1 VLFFTGKGGVGKT
14 SVACSV
20 AVTLADQGHRVLLVS
35 TDPASNLA
43 QVLGSDVGESP
54 TRVDGVT
61 GLDAMDIDPEAA
73 AAAYRESMVAPYRGV
88 LPDAAIASME
98 EQLSGACT
106 VEIAAFNEF
115 AHLVGNPEATADY
128 DHVIFDTAPTGHTLR
143 LLTLPSAW
151 TEFIETN
158 TTGNSC
164 LGPLSG
170 LTDQQALYARTVESL
185 ADPARTTL
193 VLVSRPDD
201 AALREAARSSAE
213 LGELGI
219 RNQRLVLNGLFSATV
234 VGDPV
239 ADALEERGARALAA
253 TPVELAGLPDVR
265 LPFTAR
271 PPVGIEGLRA
281 LASPGTDAGESA
293 AHEPEASGRTVEG
306 AITLDDL
313 VTELEAGGP
322 CVVMAMGKGG
332 VGKTTVAAAIAL
344 ALARRG
350 QRVHL
355 STTDPAAHVAGA
367 LGDVDADL
375 TVSRIDPAAEVAAY
389 RELVLA
395 QTAPDL
401 DPSALAMLEE
411 DLRSPCTEEI
421 AIFRAFARVVA
432 EATEHFVIL
441 DTAPTGHT
449 LLLLDSSE
457 SFHREVSRTASD
469 TPPEV
474 LELLPRLRNP
484 HYTKVLVVTL
494 AEATPVT
501 EAARLQDDLARAGIA
516 PFAWVVNQSFITVRT
531 SDPLLARRG
540 ASELPYLEE
549 IRAIHASRMAFVPWS
564 TRIPVGE
571 GLLGLLTAT
580 QGEIDG

>member
-1 VLFFTGKGGVGKT
+1 MLFFTGKGGVGKT